1 MRFCIVDGECSVM
14 LDCVRLVYLPAM
26 MSEIGSKSVR
36 TVIEFGMSTTYGTYF
51 ILNFLKKNMQT
62 NKQCM

>member
-51 ILNFLKKNMQT
+51 ILNF
-62 NKQCM
+62 